1 MPFYSQL
8 EIKEVE
14 RDKVKKLRTTKGIQ
28 RLREALLAQF
38 SAKHTKSVKIATW
51 NLREFGAG
59 KYAGRDFECLYYI
72 AEIISH
78 FDIIALQ
85 EIRSD
90 MREFNALRKI
100 LGPDWSF
107 IASDVTDGSAGNGER
122 MIFVY
127 NRKTTFFR
135 NVAGELTLD
144 DGEKIRAAFGERI
157 KLENGFELKLANSA
171 ASLDGTYDA
180 SLKSAGDKKKLAA
193 DLEVPIPDG
202 SQLTLPSGVKLVLV
216 KNTVVESPGRGKAT
230 ITLPNKIEGEQ
241 YRLRFLEDSLDDS
254 FKQFARTPYL
264 ISFQSGWLKINLCT
278 VHIYYGNASDDDKLE
293 QRRSEIEQLTK
304 ALAKKAASEYSLD
317 GESFLGVLGDFNIIG
332 KGHPTMEALESND
345 FIIPDQ
351 LKSIPGSNVARDKA
365 YDQIAFWKPKRVK
378 EYAKLDILA
387 GNTFDYFEHVFR
399 LDQEGEYRNEAP
411 QNGLKDTGTFNT
423 WRTYK
428 MSDHLPMWVELR
440 SDFSDEYL
448 AKIIKSEVS

>member
-8 EIKEVE
+8 EIKDTD

-28 RLREALLAQF
+28 KLRQALLAQF
-38 SAKHTKSVKIATW
+38 SEKHTKSVKIATW

-90 MREFNALRKI
+90 LREFNALRKI

-127 NRKTTFFR
+127 NRRTTFFR
-135 NVAGELTLD
+135 NIVGELTLD
-144 DGEKIRAAFGERI
+144 GGEKIKAAFGERI
-157 KLENGFELKLANSA
+157 KLENGFELKLANG
-171 ASLDGTYDA
+171 ASSLNGTYDA
-180 SLKSAGDKKKLAA
+180 SIKSAGDKKKLAA
-193 DLEVPIPDG
+193 DLEISIPEG
-202 SQLTLPSGVKLVLV
+202 SQLTLPTGVKVVVV
-216 KNTVVESPGRGKAT
+216 KNTEIESPGRGKAT
-230 ITLPNKIEGEQ
+230 ITFPSKIEGEQ
-241 YRLRFLEDSLDDS
+241 FRLRFLEDSLDDS

-278 VHIYYGNASDDDKLE
+278 VHIYYGSASDDAKLD
-293 QRRSEIEQLTK
+293 QRRNEIEQLTK

-332 KGHPTMEALESND
+332 KGHPTLEALESNN
-345 FIIPDQ
+345 FIIPEQ

-365 YDQIAFWKPKRVK
+365 YDQIAFWKSQRVK
-378 EYAKLDILA
+378 DYAKLDILA
-387 GNTFDYFEHVFR
+387 GNIFDFFEHVFR
-399 LDQEGEYRNEAP
+399 LDQELEYRSEAP
-411 QNGLKDTGTFNT
+411 QNGLKASGTFNT

-440 SDFSDEYL
+440 NDFSDEYL
-448 AKIIKSEVS
+448 AKIIGSEIN